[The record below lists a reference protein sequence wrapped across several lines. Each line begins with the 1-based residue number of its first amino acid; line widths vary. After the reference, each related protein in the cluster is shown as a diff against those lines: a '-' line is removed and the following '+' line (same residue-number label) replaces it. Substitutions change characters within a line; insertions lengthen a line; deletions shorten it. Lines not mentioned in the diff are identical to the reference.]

1 MFPLKHNFPKMNTYM
16 KRLKRRALKKNVEI
30 KDAINTFIMPFKE
43 MPSVNT
49 IREEDADRINAHDLF
64 SLYTA
69 DIIKEDVI
77 FAR

>member
-1 MFPLKHNFPKMNTYM
+1 MKTTMN
-16 KRLKRRALKKNVEI
+16 RLKRRALKKNVEI
-30 KDAINTFIMPFKE
+30 KNAINTFIMPFKE

-49 IREEDADRINAHDLF
+49 TGKENSDRINAHDLF
-64 SLYTA
+64 SQFTA